1 MNHNKEAKP
10 RKTAVVVDLNAH
22 RRRRGERQTD
32 GKGLRR
38 REKFVLPAVGPNRIS
53 VDYLRAA

>member
-1 MNHNKEAKP
+1 MNHNKKAKP
-10 RKTAVVVDLNAH
+10 QKTVVVVDLNAQ

-32 GKGLRR
+32 GKRLRR
-38 REKFVLPAVGPNRIS
+38 REKHVLPAVGPNRIS